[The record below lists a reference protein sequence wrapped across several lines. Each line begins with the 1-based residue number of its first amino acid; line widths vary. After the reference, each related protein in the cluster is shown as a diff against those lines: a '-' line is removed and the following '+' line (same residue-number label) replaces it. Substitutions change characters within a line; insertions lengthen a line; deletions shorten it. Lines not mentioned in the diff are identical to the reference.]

1 MARKKK
7 SSLADDII
15 ALASL
20 LPWCLAVALAIAAYV
35 ILHGYATAPVEVISA
50 KPGDMGRMVTSQML
64 RTGSMVGQYL
74 LPLLLLLGAMS
85 SVMVRRRRETLLA
98 TVATGEQADTLHALH
113 AMSWQEFEQ
122 VVGQHF
128 RSQGYSV
135 TEHGGAGPDGG
146 IDLALTRGSERFLV
160 QCKQWRAAKVGVTIV
175 RELYGVM
182 ASQGATGG
190 FVISAGTFTADAQ
203 AFSEGRNIELI
214 DGGPLARI
222 MRESGPVV
230 QPSAPPA
237 TPAQPSPGGIKAC
250 PVCGNQ
256 MVARTA
262 KRGRNVGQSF
272 WGCRGYPAC
281 RGTLPS

>member
-20 LPWCLAVALAIAAYV
+20 LPWWLALALALAAYV
-35 ILHGYATAPVEVISA
+35 ILHGYATAPVDVISA

-74 LPLLLLLGAMS
+74 LPLLLLLGAIS
-85 SVMVRRRRETLLA
+85 SVIGRRRRETLLA
-98 TVATGEQADTLHALH
+98 TVATGGQADALHALH
-113 AMSWQEFEQ
+113 KMSWQEFEQ
-122 VVGQHF
+122 IVGQHF

-135 TEHGGAGPDGG
+135 TEHGGDGPDGG

-160 QCKQWRAAKVGVTIV
+160 QCKQWRAVKVGVTIV

-190 FVISAGTFTADAQ
+190 FVISAGEFTADAQ
-203 AFSEGRNIELI
+203 AFSQGRNIELI
-214 DGGPLARI
+214 DGGQLARI
-222 MRESGPVV
+222 MRESGPVI
-230 QPSAPPA
+230 QPSAPTA
-237 TPAQPSPGGIKAC
+237 TPAPPSTGGIKAC
-250 PVCGNQ
+250 PLCGNQ

-262 KRGRNVGQSF
+262 KRGGNVGQNF
-272 WGCRGYPAC
+272 WGCKGYPAC
-281 RGTLPS
+281 RGTLPF